1 MSATSLHDARNG
13 DDRDDAARLHRR
25 SRSRGAGLG
34 PRRRSSGASAITPA
48 TPRSS
53 TPRSTCSPRP
63 GFDGMTIDMVAAR
76 AKAGKAT
83 IYRRWPSKADLVLD
97 AVACMKAGELDAE
110 HLPDTGTLRG
120 DLVAMIRPRS
130 IEEGERKLRIMGG
143 LFGMISSSP
152 ELADAA
158 HAAIIEP
165 RVAVNRLFLRRA
177 IERGE
182 ISADCDVETLAVVTP
197 AMAAFRLL
205 DPEAADRRR
214 VPALA
219 HRRGAASRGR
229 RRSRSSRGG
238 GPPRV
243 ARQAP
248 GRRGADRRLRARLRP
263 HEEGAGRRTGLRR
276 PAPPAQDCAGAVRR
290 ASRTA
295 VEGGIRHWGRGAGP
309 HPVNVASGASRCGG
323 TGTAPC
329 RARTAGDRAPR
340 LHG

>member
-1 MSATSLHDARNG
+1 
-13 DDRDDAARLHRR
+13 
-25 SRSRGAGLG
+25 
-34 PRRRSSGASAITPA
+34 
-48 TPRSS
+48 
-53 TPRSTCSPRP
+53 
-63 GFDGMTIDMVAAR
+63 MTIDMVAAR

-165 RVAVNRLFLRRA
+165 RAAVNRLFLRRA
-177 IERGE
+177 IDRGE

-205 DPEAADRRR
+205 IQQQPIDAEFLVSLIDGVLLPAAGVDPESPAAET
-214 VPALA
+214 
-219 HRRGAASRGR
+219 RRGIHGKHLA
-229 RRSRSSRGG
+229 
-238 GPPRV
+238 V
-243 ARQAP
+243 AEP
-248 GRRGADRRLRARLRP
+248 TAD
-263 HEEGAGRRTGLRR
+263 
-276 PAPPAQDCAGAVRR
+276 
-290 ASRTA
+290 
-295 VEGGIRHWGRGAGP
+295 
-309 HPVNVASGASRCGG
+309 
-323 TGTAPC
+323 
-329 RARTAGDRAPR
+329 
-340 LHG
+340 

>member
-1 MSATSLHDARNG
+1 MTQPDSIVEPEREVPASVAASKLGRK
-13 DDRDDAARLHRR
+13 RDHTRDPEILDAAIDVL
-25 SRSRGAGLG
+25 AE
-34 PRRRSSGASAITPA
+34 T
-48 TPRSS
+48 
-53 TPRSTCSPRP
+53 

-83 IYRRWPSKADLVLD
+83 IYRRWTSKADLVLD

-130 IEEGERKLRIMGG
+130 IEEGERRLRIMGG

-182 ISADCDVETLAVVTP
+182 IPADCDVEALAVVTP

-205 DPEAADRRR
+205 IQKQPIDAEYLLSLIDGVLLPAAGVDP
-214 VPALA
+214 
-219 HRRGAASRGR
+219 
-229 RRSRSSRGG
+229 
-238 GPPRV
+238 
-243 ARQAP
+243 
-248 GRRGADRRLRARLRP
+248 
-263 HEEGAGRRTGLRR
+263 RR
-276 PAPPAQDCAGAVRR
+276 PASEARRGSHGKHLAV
-290 ASRTA
+290 AEPTA
-295 VEGGIRHWGRGAGP
+295 
-309 HPVNVASGASRCGG
+309 
-323 TGTAPC
+323 
-329 RARTAGDRAPR
+329 D
-340 LHG
+340 